1 MLVAAETAQPE
12 ADASLDRA
20 EWYAGELGDLLV
32 GEPGEERQLD
42 CGSLLWRER
51 GQRRS
56 KATRLCCS
64 GDGPADVL
72 VNRSTN
78 LEVGGSRASSRQL
91 SRGGRR
97 GQTLLRQ
104 LRFNRGHLGC
114 GHVAE
119 VVVPSSWARC
129 RRSESNGLPIDT
141 PVSAVTNNAESAI
154 ES

>member
-1 MLVAAETAQPE
+1 MPPG
-12 ADASLDRA
+12 ADASLDCV

-32 GEPGEERQLD
+32 GKPGEERQLD

-78 LEVGGSRASSRQL
+78 LEVGESRASSRQL
-91 SRGGRR
+91 PRGGRR
-97 GQTLLRQ
+97 RQTLLRE
-104 LRFNRGHLGC
+104 LRFSRSHRGGSQ
-114 GHVAE
+114 VAGA
-119 VVVPSSWARC
+119 VVPNSSARW
-129 RRSESNGLPIDT
+129 RRSESNGLTIGT
-141 PVSAVTNNAESAI
+141 RVSAVTRNADWAI